1 MGQNSSSQDKEE
13 KKLMQRHKID
23 KSELESLRKLFR
35 ERCGG
40 KHKALTKKKFRE
52 VYNELF
58 PGKSTQYADEMFRL
72 FDMDGNGEVDFIE
85 FVRNICMCD
94 SDDVDEKIEVAFALY
109 DKDNSKT
116 ITQTEVKNML
126 EVGTVIIHSFSLL
139 LPREMDIWT
148 TLRRF
153 ILTNWEHVQSPVHP
167 PTPVEIIHILEN
179 YFIFWRNF
187 IKDTL

>member
-1 MGQNSSSQDKEE
+1 MTKFRIILWPWGNMGQNSSSQDKEE

-126 EVGTVIIHSFSLL
+126 EVGNVIIHCCFL
-139 LPREMDIWT
+139 
-148 TLRRF
+148 
-153 ILTNWEHVQSPVHP
+153 V
-167 PTPVEIIHILEN
+167 
-179 YFIFWRNF
+179 
-187 IKDTL
+187 K

>member
-1 MGQNSSSQDKEE
+1 MTKFRTILWPWGNMGQNSSSQDKEE

-139 LPREMDIWT
+139 LTREMDI
-148 TLRRF
+148 
-153 ILTNWEHVQSPVHP
+153 
-167 PTPVEIIHILEN
+167 
-179 YFIFWRNF
+179 
-187 IKDTL
+187 

>member
-1 MGQNSSSQDKEE
+1 MTKFRTILWPWGNMGQNSSSQDKEE

-139 LPREMDIWT
+139 FPREMDI
-148 TLRRF
+148 
-153 ILTNWEHVQSPVHP
+153 
-167 PTPVEIIHILEN
+167 
-179 YFIFWRNF
+179 
-187 IKDTL
+187 

>member
-1 MGQNSSSQDKEE
+1 MGQNNSQDKEGE
-13 KKLMQRHKID
+13 RELMRRHKIN

-40 KHKALTKKKFRE
+40 KYKALTKTKFRE

-72 FDMDGNGEVDFIE
+72 FDMDGNGQVDFVE

-94 SDDVDEKIEVAFALY
+94 SDDIEEKIEIAFALY

-116 ITQTEVKNML
+116 ITQAEVRNML
-126 EVGTVIIHSFSLL
+126 EAYTNMLGVPLEGGKTGAQIAKEFFA
-139 LPREMDIWT
+139 EMDADGDKSVT
-148 TLRRF
+148 FDEFQHAARRNSA
-153 ILTNWEHVQSPVHP
+153 ILSIVNPKPPNWG
-167 PTPVEIIHILEN
+167 
-179 YFIFWRNF
+179 
-187 IKDTL
+187 D